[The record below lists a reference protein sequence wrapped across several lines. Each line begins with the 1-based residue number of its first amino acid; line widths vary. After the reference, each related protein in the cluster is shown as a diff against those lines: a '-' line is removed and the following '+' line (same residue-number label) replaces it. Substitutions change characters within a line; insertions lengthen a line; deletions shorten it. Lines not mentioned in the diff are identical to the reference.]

1 MCLLYFQLST
11 HGAIDTTSKEEYKQF
26 TFDHSYWSV
35 NPEDS
40 HYTTQ
45 EKVNTRRDRDII
57 IMHGIDPSYH
67 ITTQVFKHF
76 LKCDWYHG
84 LITREAIGSHILLS
98 TTAYSCKVCNSIV
111 EMLHCLIYMT

>member
-11 HGAIDTTSKEEYKQF
+11 HGAIDTLSKDEYKQF

-45 EKVNTRRDRDII
+45 EKVNTRRDRDI
-57 IMHGIDPSYH
+57 MHGIDPSYLHH
-67 ITTQVFKHF
+67 IISQHKFSNIF
-76 LKCDWYHG
+76 
-84 LITREAIGSHILLS
+84 
-98 TTAYSCKVCNSIV
+98 
-111 EMLHCLIYMT
+111 